1 MLYINIIQCFYE
13 PSGPAFTKH
22 VEFSKLLRLPSDPRC
37 SHQSTSLLLEEDDRK
52 EKSMN
57 QNIPCISKH
66 CVCSH
71 VFIAKVDRYE
81 LQIGNEEKERE

>member
-1 MLYINIIQCFYE
+1 MLYINIIQSFYE

-22 VEFSKLLRLPSDPRC
+22 VEFSKLLPSDPRC
-37 SHQSTSLLLEEDDRK
+37 STSVSISSSWRDDRK
-52 EKSMN
+52 EKSMS

-71 VFIAKVDRYE
+71 VFMAKVDRYE
-81 LQIGNEEKERE
+81 LQIENEEKEKE